1 MSRPSTMRLRVLTAA
16 RVVVDA
22 EVVKVTAEGLE
33 GSFTLLPRHVDT
45 VSALVPGLLSFTGA
59 ADPPQEQV
67 LAVNTGVL
75 VKCGRHVDVA
85 TSEAI
90 RGDDPAALRRGLQQ
104 ALLELDEREQRSR
117 AALARLESDLTA
129 QLIELD
135 HG

>member
-1 MSRPSTMRLRVLTAA
+1 
-16 RVVVDA
+16 
-22 EVVKVTAEGLE
+22 
-33 GSFTLLPRHVDT
+33 
-45 VSALVPGLLSFTGA
+45 
-59 ADPPQEQV
+59 
-67 LAVNTGVL
+67 
-75 VKCGRHVDVA
+75 VDVA

-90 RGDDPAALRRGLQQ
+90 RGDDPVALRRRLEQ